1 MYLVCPFKP
10 TIYLP
15 YQPTNMNNLGSSH
28 PEVEEF
34 AVVEGYL
41 LTCLLVVFPFPP
53 DISFKLDEQTAHSSL
68 DLFKKDTG
76 VIYRMLGIDPT
87 KVPQN
92 PERFREWAVVL
103 GDTAV
108 SGGQHYWEV
117 TVKRSQ
123 QFRIGVADVDV
134 SRDGCIGH
142 DDRSWV
148 FVYTHRR
155 WHTMLAN
162 ETTPIS
168 NIRNPERVGLL
179 LDYEGRKLS
188 LVDAGKP
195 AIIHTLAT
203 EFQGPVVPAFA
214 LWDGELLTHSGLEV
228 PKDLWN
234 S

>member
-1 MYLVCPFKP
+1 M
-10 TIYLP
+10 
-15 YQPTNMNNLGSSH
+15 SSSAA
-28 PEVEEF
+28 PPPPP
-34 AVVEGYL
+34 G
-41 LTCLLVVFPFPP
+41 LTFPP
-53 DISFKLDEQTAHSSL
+53 LLRRPASWLLAWLPLWKTFVQGRLLLKGRGAQPHDISFKLDEQTAHSSL

-76 VIYRMLGIDPT
+76 VIYCMLGIDPT